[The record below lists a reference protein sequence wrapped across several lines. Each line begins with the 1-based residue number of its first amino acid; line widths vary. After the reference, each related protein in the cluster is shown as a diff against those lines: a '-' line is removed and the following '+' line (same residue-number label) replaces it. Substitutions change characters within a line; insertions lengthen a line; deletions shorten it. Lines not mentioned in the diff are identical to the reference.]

1 MDPTGW
7 RLAQPQVAEKRL
19 GAKLDEALCTAAA
32 APCFK
37 MQTQPHI
44 LEMQCSTSQEI
55 GSGVWG
61 DEPLL
66 EDALLSQ
73 SKYKVMPRPTLR
85 VDQPEKVPRSTSL

>member
-19 GAKLDEALCTAAA
+19 GAKLDEALCTA
-32 APCFK
+32 PPRFK
-37 MQTQPHI
+37 MQTQLHI